1 MLSEEDV
8 NQFAAKQLR
17 NLRSTSGLTQTQLAL
32 EMEITPQQVQ
42 KYEWGINRLSVG
54 RAMQFAEAFDVSI
67 TVFFP
72 NRNKHY
78 SIEPVPPAT
87 MRFMRLISK
96 IDVKHYD
103 QIYIALKAIAKLSG
117 SKPEA

>member
-1 MLSEEDV
+1 MLNEEDI
-8 NQFAAKQLR
+8 NKYAAKQLR
-17 NLRSTSGLTQTQLAL
+17 NLRSTSGLTQQLLAD
-32 EMEITPQQVQ
+32 EMQITPQQVQ
-42 KYEWGINRLSVG
+42 KYEWGINRMSVG
-54 RAMQFAEAFDVSI
+54 RAMQFAEAFDVSV

-78 SIEPVPPAT
+78 SFEPVPPAT

-103 QIYIALKAIAKLSG
+103 QVYIALKAIAKLSG
-117 SKPEA
+117 SAEAK